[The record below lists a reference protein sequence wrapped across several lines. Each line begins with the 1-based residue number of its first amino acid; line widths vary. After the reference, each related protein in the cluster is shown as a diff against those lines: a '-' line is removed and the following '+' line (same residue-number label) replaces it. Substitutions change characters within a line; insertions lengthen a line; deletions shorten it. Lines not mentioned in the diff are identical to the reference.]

1 MDPIRDSSKKGFLNP
16 QVMAAIGLIL
26 GIILGLVY
34 GWVISPVELIDLSVT
49 QLRDDLKVEYLRIA
63 IDSYTL
69 TGDATLAKTRYDRL
83 GEDKRSYL
91 AEVEF
96 NPAGQTKSEISSFRE
111 LVEIEIG
118 GEAPGEILDESSEEK
133 SGIDILK
140 WALLIVIALA
150 GALIVRYFLRK
161 RSLSHTAPPRV
172 VSEDPVPAISME
184 NTIKTEGMEKVIEV
198 NKLTKYY
205 GKARG
210 IVDVSFTVNEGE
222 IFGFIGPNGAG
233 KSTTIRLFLSLI
245 YPTSGE
251 AKIFGKDCI
260 KYGPEIRQDI
270 GYLPSEVFY
279 YEGMKV
285 LDLLKY
291 SASFYKKDCTDRLYE
306 LADLMELDLKRRI
319 DDLSYGNKKKVG
331 IVQGL
336 LHSPKLIVLDEPTAG
351 LDPLMQQN
359 FFNLIR
365 EENQRGA
372 TVFFSSH
379 ILGEVQRMCNRV
391 AIIKDGS
398 IINIQDI
405 KTLQKD
411 NYKKIRIVADS
422 LEEKDINF
430 DGVSN
435 LHRDDGALN
444 FFYKGDINR
453 VSQLISKLQLTDV
466 VIEEPT
472 LEEIFIHYYE

>member
-1 MDPIRDSSKKGFLNP
+1 MS
-16 QVMAAIGLIL
+16 
-26 GIILGLVY
+26 
-34 GWVISPVELIDLSVT
+34 
-49 QLRDDLKVEYLRIA
+49 
-63 IDSYTL
+63 
-69 TGDATLAKTRYDRL
+69 
-83 GEDKRSYL
+83 
-91 AEVEF
+91 
-96 NPAGQTKSEISSFRE
+96 
-111 LVEIEIG
+111 
-118 GEAPGEILDESSEEK
+118 
-133 SGIDILK
+133 
-140 WALLIVIALA
+140 
-150 GALIVRYFLRK
+150 
-161 RSLSHTAPPRV
+161 
-172 VSEDPVPAISME
+172 
-184 NTIKTEGMEKVIEV
+184 VIEV
-198 NKLTKYY
+198 KELTKYY
-205 GKARG
+205 GKSRG
-210 IVDVSFTVNEGE
+210 IIDVSFKVEDQE

-260 KYGPEIRQDI
+260 KFGPEIRQEI

-291 SASFYKKDCTDRLYE
+291 SASFYHKDCTKRLYE
-306 LADLMELDLKRRI
+306 LSELMELDLKRRI

-336 LHSPKLIVLDEPTAG
+336 LHSPRLIILDEPTAG

-359 FFNLIR
+359 FFNLIK

-379 ILGEVQRMCNRV
+379 ILSEVQRLCSRV
-391 AIIKDGS
+391 AIIKEGR

-405 KTLQKD
+405 KTLQRD
-411 NYKKIRIVADS
+411 NYKKIRIAAENLD
-422 LEEKDINF
+422 EGAFEF
-430 DGVSN
+430 EGVTKLQRENGVVS
-435 LHRDDGALN
+435 
-444 FFYKGDINR
+444 FFYKGDINKVTQLIGGMR
-453 VSQLISKLQLTDV
+453 VSDV

>member
-1 MDPIRDSSKKGFLNP
+1 MSI
-16 QVMAAIGLIL
+16 
-26 GIILGLVY
+26 
-34 GWVISPVELIDLSVT
+34 
-49 QLRDDLKVEYLRIA
+49 
-63 IDSYTL
+63 
-69 TGDATLAKTRYDRL
+69 
-83 GEDKRSYL
+83 
-91 AEVEF
+91 
-96 NPAGQTKSEISSFRE
+96 
-111 LVEIEIG
+111 
-118 GEAPGEILDESSEEK
+118 
-133 SGIDILK
+133 
-140 WALLIVIALA
+140 
-150 GALIVRYFLRK
+150 
-161 RSLSHTAPPRV
+161 
-172 VSEDPVPAISME
+172 
-184 NTIKTEGMEKVIEV
+184 IEV
-198 NKLTKYY
+198 DHLTKYY

-210 IVDVSFTVNEGE
+210 IIDVSFEVEEGE

-245 YPTSGE
+245 YPTSGN

-260 KYGPEIRQDI
+260 KYGPEIRQEI

-291 SASFYKKDCTDRLYE
+291 SASFYKKDCTKRLFE

-336 LHSPKLIVLDEPTAG
+336 LHSPKLIILDEPTAG

-359 FFNLIR
+359 FFNLIK
-365 EENQRGA
+365 EENQAGA

-379 ILGEVQRMCNRV
+379 ILGEVQRLCNRV
-391 AIIKDGS
+391 AIIKEGRV
-398 IINIQDI
+398 IKLQDI

-411 NYKKIRIVADS
+411 NYKKIRILADD
-422 LEEKDINF
+422 LDQKTF
-430 DGVSN
+430 DLPGVTN
-435 LHRDDGALN
+435 LSREDGALS
-444 FFYKGDINR
+444 FFYKGDIN
-453 VSQLISKLQLTDV
+453 QITQAISKLQLQDV